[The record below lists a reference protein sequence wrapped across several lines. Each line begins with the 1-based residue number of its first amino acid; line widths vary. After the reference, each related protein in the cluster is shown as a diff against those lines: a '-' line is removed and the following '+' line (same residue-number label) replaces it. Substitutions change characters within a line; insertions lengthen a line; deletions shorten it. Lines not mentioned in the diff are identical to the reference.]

1 MGSWLS
7 WKGGV
12 LSTAALAMGLA
23 ACAGLLGDF
32 AADGVGPG
40 DDAATGSGDAGDGS
54 TQDTSS
60 TPSGDDRVAM
70 GGESTTDGLTDVA
83 AEESRMDGALDRAAL
98 ADVADVVVALGDG
111 GSARDAQEAGDAPSD
126 SPFDSGG
133 CPVTELLCNGACVP
147 NDVNHCGSC
156 ATACTSIQ
164 QCTNG
169 SCIPICNAASCVS
182 GCCSGAVCLAHAGQS
197 ASMCGTAGATCSTCA
212 PGNTCQG
219 GVCGPPPTW
228 CGQQAIPSGVAA
240 ADYQC
245 VDFDKGL
252 PPTTT
257 WGQTQ
262 AQGGTLSLSTALA
275 SSAPTSLLTSV
286 PAATDATTS
295 GTASLSWTDIGAT
308 AVTGATVTAAI
319 NPVAVGGLLAPWTGS
334 ISILCVTF
342 NASPSSHACLE
353 YTINASSAREL
364 DIVYAL
370 VNGAA
375 VAGKC
380 VVAGAFTPGLWNQ
393 VSLSWAASGVSAT
406 VSGTTT
412 PCGVVGP
419 PPTTSATATFGP
431 AASAV
436 TSVGWSVYYD
446 SVVAYMQR

>member
-7 WKGGV
+7 WRGGV
-12 LSTAALAMGLA
+12 LSTSALAMGLA

-32 AADGVGPG
+32 AVNGVGTG
-40 DDAATGSGDAGDGS
+40 EDAAVGSGDAGDGS
-54 TQDTSS
+54 TQDTSI
-60 TPSGDDRVAM
+60 GGDRVAM
-70 GGESTTDGLTDVA
+70 GGEATTDGPADVA
-83 AEESRMDGALDRAAL
+83 TDESRLDGALDRAVL
-98 ADVADVVVALGDG
+98 ADVADVVFAMGDG
-111 GSARDAQEAGDAPSD
+111 GSVRDAAEAGDAPSD
-126 SPFDSGG
+126 SPFDSVG
-133 CPVTELLCNGACVP
+133 CPGTELLCNGACIP

-164 QCTNG
+164 QCANG
-169 SCIPICNAASCVS
+169 SCIPICNPTSCAS
-182 GCCSGAVCLAHAGQS
+182 GCCSGAVCLAYTGQS
-197 ASMCGTAGATCSTCA
+197 ASMCGTAGVTCSTCT

-219 GVCGPPPTW
+219 GLCGPPPTW
-228 CGQQAIPSGVAA
+228 CGLQAIPSGVAA

-257 WGQTQ
+257 WVQTQ
-262 AQGGTLSLSTALA
+262 AQGGMLSLSTALA
-275 SSAPTSLLTSV
+275 SSAPSSLLTSV
-286 PAATDATTS
+286 PAAADTTTS

-319 NPVAVGGLLAPWTGS
+319 NPVAVGGVLQPWTGS

-353 YTINASSAREL
+353 YTINASSAPEL
-364 DIVYAL
+364 DIVYVL
-370 VNGAA
+370 INGAA
-375 VAGKC
+375 VSGRC
-380 VVAGAFTPGLWNQ
+380 VAAGAFTAGLWNP
-393 VSLSWAASGVSAT
+393 VSLSWTASGVSAT
-406 VSGTTT
+406 VSGTRT
-412 PCGVVGP
+412 PCDAVGP

-446 SVVAYMQR
+446 SVVAHMQR